1 MTDLIAH
8 ARLFATAAHAAVG
21 QLRKYTDEPYIVH
34 PVEVMEIVRSV
45 PHDDG
50 MLAAALLHDVLED
63 TAVTANLL
71 TAEFGE
77 DVASLVQQV
86 TDVSRPEDGNRR
98 VRKELDRQH
107 IARASA
113 RAKTVKLADLI
124 SNSGTIVE
132 YDPGFARVYM
142 KEKEALLA
150 VLHEGDAALHARAR
164 AILDRANATLGN
176 GRA

>member
-1 MTDLIAH
+1 MTDLVTH

-34 PVEVMEIVRSV
+34 PIEVMEIVRSV

-63 TAVTANLL
+63 TAVTADLL
-71 TAEFGE
+71 HAEFGE
-77 DVASLVQQV
+77 DVASLVLQV

-98 VRKELDRQH
+98 VRKELDRRH
-107 IARASA
+107 IARASP

-132 YDPGFARVYM
+132 YDRSFARVYM

-150 VLHEGDAALHARAR
+150 VLHEGDTELHARAR
-164 AILDRANATLGN
+164 AILEDARIALG
-176 GRA
+176 GGA

>member
-1 MTDLIAH
+1 MTDLVTH

-50 MLAAALLHDVLED
+50 MLAAALLHDILED
-63 TAVTANLL
+63 TAVTADLL
-71 TAEFGE
+71 RAEFGD
-77 DVASLVQQV
+77 DVASLVRQV

-107 IARASA
+107 IARASP

-142 KEKEALLA
+142 TEKEALLA
-150 VLHEGDAALHARAR
+150 VLYEGDAELHARAR
-164 AILDRANATLGN
+164 AILDAATRTLG
-176 GRA
+176 GSRP